1 MADARSNNHNGHE
14 LTPRLQIWGNLNQSS
29 AALARKKTIGWS
41 FLFAVCFFNTI
52 PLFIISI
59 LANLASLTSFV
70 PFLQEWSD
78 ASPGSFTFISG
89 VLPPAVSALFGFF
102 LPIIMRWLSKYQGA
116 QTQSRLDRAVVARYF
131 AFLVISQLVIFT
143 LIGVIFSKS
152 CHFCNRACCLI
163 LVQIASR
170 KLSRRSAST
179 RASKRSCRTSTV
191 RSLTTTCA

>member
-1 MADARSNNHNGHE
+1 MTDHS
-14 LTPRLQIWGNLNQSS
+14 PRQIWENLNQSS

-41 FLFAVCFFNTI
+41 FLFAVCFFNTL

-102 LPIIMRWLSKYQGA
+102 LPIVMRWLSQYQGA
-116 QTQSRLDRAVVARYF
+116 QTQSRLDRAVIARYF
-131 AFLVISQLVIFT
+131 AFLVISQLIIFT
-143 LIGVIFSKS
+143 LIGVIFSMCFFFLS
-152 CHFCNRACCLI
+152 IPFHLYVDASDLTPNTHTP
-163 LVQIASR
+163 QIASR
-170 KLSRRSAST
+170 RSLSRLAST
-179 RASKRSCRTSTV
+179 RASKRS
-191 RSLTTTCA
+191 